1 MLALGGAIPISPYVT
16 TLSFLIYVVC
26 RVVGG
31 VRDRRRAADAEVRD
45 GGGELMPRTPQRTT
59 RQRTAVGEL
68 LAPDLRFR
76 TASQI
81 HDDLRHAGEDI
92 GLTTVYR
99 TLQLMVEAEQLDAI
113 RTDDGETAYRRC
125 STGHHHHLVCRT
137 CGRTVE
143 VEGPA
148 IETLDRPGR
157 RRPRLHR
164 RAAPA
169 RDLRHVWRVPERAT
183 PADLTTAGSCASAWT
198 TGR

>member
-1 MLALGGAIPISPYVT
+1 MA
-16 TLSFLIYVVC
+16 
-26 RVVGG
+26 
-31 VRDRRRAADAEVRD
+31 RAA
-45 GGGELMPRTPQRTT
+45 GQRNT
-59 RQRTAVGEL
+59 RQRAAVSEL
-68 LAPDLRFR
+68 LERTSEFR

-125 STGHHHHLVCRT
+125 SVGHHHHLVCRT

-148 IETLDRPGR
+148 IESWTDQVAAEHGFSDVQHHLEIFGR
-157 RRPRLHR
+157 CGDC
-164 RAAPA
+164 
-169 RDLRHVWRVPERAT
+169 RDDAEQP
-183 PADLTTAGSCASAWT
+183 
-198 TGR
+198 